1 MKKLRILIVFLC
13 LCGVFAM
20 AGCGDKEVGSAKI
33 TRDDARVGGSL
44 SFVYDQKEGLVT
56 VGGKDEV
63 VQYYA
68 ADEIKKLDAGCRIG
82 LKVTAPDENLNIEN
96 AVLEMNGVVYS
107 SGEFL
112 ENVDGQKQRFF
123 NIYPVVSKEVPSVSF
138 SIKWQD
144 GTKKQTYKMVV
155 ENGTKFLN
163 KNGEVEE

>member
-1 MKKLRILIVFLC
+1 MR
-13 LCGVFAM
+13 
-20 AGCGDKEVGSAKI
+20 
-33 TRDDARVGGSL
+33 RDDARVGGSL
-44 SFVYDQKEGLVT
+44 SFVYDQKERLVT

-63 VQYYA
+63 VQYYD

-82 LKVTAPDENLNIEN
+82 LKVTAPDENLNVEN

-163 KNGEVEE
+163 KNSEVEE